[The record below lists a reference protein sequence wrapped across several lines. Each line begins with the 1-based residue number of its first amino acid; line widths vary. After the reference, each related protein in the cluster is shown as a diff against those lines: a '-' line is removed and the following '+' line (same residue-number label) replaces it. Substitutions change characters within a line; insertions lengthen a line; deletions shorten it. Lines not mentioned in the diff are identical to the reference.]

1 MAHSDIYSYFNLS
14 SDPFSREISTEQL
27 LMLPS
32 IEHSLASAELLIET
46 RGIGVMTGKS
56 GTGKSTLIRML
67 VDRLQPG
74 LYKSF
79 YVCHSSVALVEFYS
93 HLCDVFGLAPGCRRA
108 SMFRAIKEHVLNM
121 HSSSHVHPV
130 LLIDEAHLLNNDIL
144 AEIRLLTNF
153 HTDSLNALTVLLCG
167 NEQLPRR
174 FGLSMLESLASA
186 ITVSISVEPLAK
198 EETFTF
204 VESRLSDCGATT
216 PLITKNALELIHQ
229 ASGGIMR
236 TIGTITNASLRK
248 AFLAKHQQVEAEH
261 VQSVLQR

>member
-1 MAHSDIYSYFNLS
+1 MRHSEYLSYFNLS
-14 SDPFSREISTEQL
+14 SDPFSREIGTERL

-32 IEHSLASAELLIET
+32 IEQHLAAAELLIET
-46 RGIGVMTGKS
+46 HGIGVITGKS
-56 GTGKSTLIRML
+56 GTGKSTLLRLL

-79 YVCHSSVALVEFYS
+79 YVCHTSVGLVEFYS
-93 HLCDVFGLAPGCRRA
+93 HLCDVFGLTPGCRRA

-121 HSSSHVHPV
+121 RSSSRIHPV
-130 LLIDEAHLLNNDIL
+130 LIIDEAHLLNNDIL

-153 HTDSLNALTVLLCG
+153 HTDSLNALTILLCG

-174 FGLSMLESLASA
+174 FGLTMLESLASA
-186 ITVSISVEPLAK
+186 ITVSISVEPLAA

-204 VESRLSDCGATT
+204 IESRLSNCGASA

-229 ASGGIMR
+229 ASGGVMR